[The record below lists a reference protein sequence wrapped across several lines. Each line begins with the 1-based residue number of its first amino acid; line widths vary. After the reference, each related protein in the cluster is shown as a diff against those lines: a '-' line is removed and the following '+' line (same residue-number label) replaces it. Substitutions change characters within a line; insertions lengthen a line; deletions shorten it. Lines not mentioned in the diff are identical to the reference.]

1 MEYLKYSVEKL
12 MEVNS
17 NANVEECN
25 FKDDLTEC
33 NITLK
38 TLRSDNVNKLTFA
51 HLNISS
57 IRNKFELLFKLISFI
72 TKREKPPVEECNC
85 K

>member
-12 MEVNS
+12 MEVNA

-57 IRNKFELLFKLISFI
+57 IRNIRFI
-72 TKREKPPVEECNC
+72 EMKPTPIYFLYF
-85 K
+85 